1 MHFSDAQQLKKAFQ
15 EVYTEIFKN
24 RFWGLPIANHRLS
37 IQVTGLRETNDFYTF
52 CLVTPW
58 MLNKIV
64 VPKKEDID
72 LQKVKGM
79 RLDQLDRLG
88 KFWVANVISPMDRF
102 INIEEAI
109 KEGEIHAES
118 LFADIS
124 NDKEEQP
131 EDISRRDFFRKM
143 RSKN

>member
-1 MHFSDAQQLKKAFQ
+1 MYFSDAQQLKKAFE

-72 LQKVKGM
+72 HQKVKGM

-88 KFWVANVISPMDRF
+88 KFWVVNVISPMDKF

-109 KEGEIHAES
+109 KEGEIHAER

-131 EDISRRDFFRKM
+131 EDISRKDFFRKI
-143 RSKN
+143 SS